1 MESEKIELNAAKQKK
16 GRLVLQN
23 YLQLSAIAMLDDSIK
38 PSARKK
44 KSDIMDWCVVLR
56 IQDLSRRNQK
66 VEIAHKEVAELRN
79 PS

>member
-1 MESEKIELNAAKQKK
+1 MESEKNEIKAAKQKSP
-16 GRLVLQN
+16 LELQN
-23 YLQLSAIAMLDDSIK
+23 YLQLSSIAITDDSIK

-44 KSDIMDWCVVLR
+44 KSCIIYWCVVLR